1 MYFYWDFFHVV
12 GVGLTFYISWV
23 VAYRKSALY
32 NKYNI
37 GVLVLIVVMNLHY
50 FNKDFYINIVQSA
63 GGGAPRAGIITI
75 ANPTENMKTLGR
87 EYFITKDEITK
98 PCFILEENNDHF
110 IIAEMFNNYPDRSFI
125 SNIDMRAS
133 ATRVDRNL
141 VKQFTPINYFLG
153 FKNAKSEKLKECLD
167 SDVVHHLDIVFNIF
181 YTPISSP
188 VLEDWEIPSYGNIT
202 NDIKFFWWNE
212 NDIALSSKT
221 SKVNVGLQGGTNLFQ
236 HIVFSGVEFL
246 SGVYVRSLQE
256 KLDKV
261 KNRIRIDDLPLPPQG
276 YQFSNAQLIF
286 VCNFIYHIPV
296 TWKGHFEK
304 GNSLLIGNKI
314 ISSD

>member
-1 MYFYWDFFHVV
+1 
-12 GVGLTFYISWV
+12 
-23 VAYRKSALY
+23 
-32 NKYNI
+32 
-37 GVLVLIVVMNLHY
+37 
-50 FNKDFYINIVQSA
+50 
-63 GGGAPRAGIITI
+63 
-75 ANPTENMKTLGR
+75 
-87 EYFITKDEITK
+87 
-98 PCFILEENNDHF
+98 LEENNDHF
-110 IIAEMFNNYPDRSFI
+110 IIADMVNNYPSCSFV
-125 SNIDMRAS
+125 SAIDMRAS
-133 ATRVDRNL
+133 ATRVDRNS
-141 VKQFTPINYFLG
+141 VKQFSPINYFLG
-153 FKNAKSEKLKECLD
+153 FKNAKSKKLKECLD

-296 TWKGHFEK
+296 TWKGRFEN
-304 GNSLLIGNKI
+304 GNSLFIESKI
-314 ISSD
+314 IPEK